1 MKIQFSSSIKKELK
15 KIKLRDKKMIKVIE
29 KQLHIFELNP
39 KHPSLRV
46 HKLLGNLGNTWSI
59 SITMK
64 MRMLYHLIDEST
76 ALFFNIGT
84 HDEVYKK

>member
-1 MKIQFSSSIKKELK
+1 MNIQFSSSVTKELI
-15 KIKLRDKKMIKVIE
+15 KIKRKDKRLIENME
-29 KQLHIFELNP
+29 KQLHIFQTNP

-46 HKLLGNLGNTWSI
+46 HKLTGKLTDAWSI

-64 MRMLYHLIDEST
+64 IRMIYHLIDETT
-76 ALFFNIGT
+76 AYFFDIGT

>member
-1 MKIQFSSSIKKELK
+1 MNIQFSSLVIKELT
-15 KIKLRDKKMIKVIE
+15 KIKRKDKKLIENIE

-39 KHPSLRV
+39 KHPSLRI
-46 HKLLGNLGNTWSI
+46 HKLTGKLGNAWSI

-64 MRMLYHLIDEST
+64 IRMLYQLIDEST
-76 ALFFNIGT
+76 AYFFDIGT